1 MTSRDRV
8 GSNGDAPP
16 SDRPDPPSGS
26 RSDLP
31 DEYEMIFRTVD
42 DAVFLVGV
50 DAAATTDTFR
60 YRRVN
65 PAYESLTKLSPSE
78 ILHGTPREVF
88 GDARGSD
95 IAAQYRRCVEAGE
108 TVEYEETRSLSAGSR
123 TLETKLTPVRPD
135 GEVTRIV
142 GISRD
147 ITERRARER
156 ELERTRDLFSKTER
170 LAQVGGWELDRH
182 GEALR
187 WTDGTRSIFAVDDGY
202 EPTLADAVEFY
213 YPEDR
218 SRIRRL
224 VHRCR
229 EDGTPYDVVLRAQT
243 AAGDD
248 RWIRSMGEAVP
259 SDGEAAAGDATDTE
273 ADGTTGA
280 AAVRGAVMD
289 VTERRSRERDRRMF
303 EKAVEQ
309 AGHGIVI
316 TDPDGT
322 IEYVNPAY
330 AADTGYDRQEAVG
343 LNPRI
348 VKSGKHDEE
357 FYDEL
362 WETILA
368 GETWEAEIVNR
379 RKSGELYHVDQT
391 IAPIAD
397 DGEITHFVGIES
409 ETTDRNLREQRLNVL
424 NRILRHN
431 LRNAMTVVGG
441 HASALRSELDDEERR
456 SHAATIEEWA
466 DDLTATG
473 EKVATTRSLFDRER
487 DPDAVRDANETL
499 STVADEFAERYPE
512 AEITVEVPAAV
523 RVKADDRLAVALR
536 ELVDNALDHHDRTPP
551 TVTLAAAS
559 VGGGVASWADITV
572 ADTGP
577 GIPESERAAIEA
589 GEETQVTHGTGIGL
603 WLARWVVAGFG
614 GELSIED
621 NDPRGTV
628 VRLRLPVPTDE
639 A

>member
-8 GSNGDAPP
+8 GSGGDAPP

-26 RSDLP
+26 RPDLP
-31 DEYEMIFRTVD
+31 DEYETIFRTVD

-50 DAAATTDTFR
+50 DAAVPPDTFR

-65 PAYESLTKLSPSE
+65 PAYESLTKRSASE
-78 ILHGTPREVF
+78 ILDRTPREVF
-88 GDARGSD
+88 GESPGSD
-95 IAAQYRRCVEAGE
+95 IAAQYRRSVETGE
-108 TVEYEETRSLSAGSR
+108 TVEYEETRSLPAGSR

-156 ELERTRDLFSKTER
+156 ELERNRDLRSKTER
-170 LAQVGGWELDRH
+170 LAQVGGWELDRR
-182 GEALR
+182 GDALR

-202 EPTLADAVEFY
+202 EPTLDDAVEFY
-213 YPEDR
+213 HPDDR

-224 VHRCR
+224 LRRCR
-229 EDGTPYDVVLRAQT
+229 EEGTPYDVVLRART

-248 RWIRSMGEAVP
+248 RWIRSVGEAVQ
-259 SDGEAAAGDATDTE
+259 SDGESAAGDAIDPE
-273 ADGTTGA
+273 ADGTPGT

-316 TDPDGT
+316 TDSEGT

-348 VKSGKHDEE
+348 VKSGKHDRE
-357 FYDEL
+357 FYEEL

-431 LRNAMTVVGG
+431 LRNAMTVVRG
-441 HASALRSELDDEERR
+441 HASALRSELDNGDLR
-456 SHAATIEEWA
+456 SHATTIEEWA

-487 DPDAVRDANETL
+487 DPDAVCDARETL
-499 STVADEFAERYPE
+499 STVAGELAERYPD
-512 AEITVEVPAAV
+512 AEIAVEAPAAL

-536 ELVDNALDHHDRTPP
+536 ELVDNALTHHDRTPP
-551 TVTLAAAS
+551 TVTLEAAS
-559 VGGGVASWADITV
+559 VGGGASGWAEITV

-577 GIPESERAAIEA
+577 GIPGSERAAIEA
-589 GEETQVTHGTGIGL
+589 GEETQVAHGTGIGL

-628 VRLRLPVPTDE
+628 ARLRLPVPTDE

>member
-1 MTSRDRV
+1 MTSRDWV
-8 GSNGDAPP
+8 ESGGDATP
-16 SDRPDPPSGS
+16 SDRPDPPSEPP
-26 RSDLP
+26 SDLP
-31 DEYEMIFRTVD
+31 DEYETIFRTVD

-50 DAAATTDTFR
+50 DGVAPADTYR

-65 PAYESLTKLSPSE
+65 PAYESLTERSASE
-78 ILHGTPREVF
+78 ILNRTPREVF
-88 GDARGSD
+88 GESLGSD
-95 IAAQYRRCVEAGE
+95 IAAQYRRCVETGE
-108 TVEYEETRSLSAGSR
+108 TVEYEETLSFPADRR
-123 TLETKLTPVRPD
+123 TFETKLTPIRPD

-156 ELERTRDLFSKTER
+156 ELERNRDLRSKTER
-170 LAQVGGWELDRH
+170 LARVGGWELDRRAD
-182 GEALR
+182 ALR

-213 YPEDR
+213 HPDDR

-224 VHRCR
+224 VRRCC
-229 EDGTPYDVVLRAQT
+229 EDETPYDVVLRART

-248 RWIRSMGEAVP
+248 RWIRSVGEPVSSDRESAV
-259 SDGEAAAGDATDTE
+259 GDATGPG
-273 ADGTTGA
+273 ADGTSGT

-316 TDPDGT
+316 TDPEGT

-348 VKSGKHDEE
+348 VKSGKHDDE

-431 LRNAMTVVGG
+431 LRNAMTVVSG
-441 HASALRSELDDEERR
+441 HASALRRELDDEELRA
-456 SHAATIEEWA
+456 HATTIEEWA

-473 EKVATTRSLFDRER
+473 EKVATTRSLFERER
-487 DPDAVRDANETL
+487 DPDAVCDARETL
-499 STVADEFAERYPE
+499 STVADEFAERYPD
-512 AEITVEVPAAV
+512 AEIAVEAPASL
-523 RVKADDRLAVALR
+523 RVSADDRLAVALR
-536 ELVDNALDHHDRTPP
+536 ELVDNALAHHDRVPP
-551 TVTLAAAS
+551 AVTLGATS
-559 VGGGVASWADITV
+559 VGGGAAGWADITV
-572 ADTGP
+572 VDTGP
-577 GIPESERAAIEA
+577 GIPGSERAAIEA